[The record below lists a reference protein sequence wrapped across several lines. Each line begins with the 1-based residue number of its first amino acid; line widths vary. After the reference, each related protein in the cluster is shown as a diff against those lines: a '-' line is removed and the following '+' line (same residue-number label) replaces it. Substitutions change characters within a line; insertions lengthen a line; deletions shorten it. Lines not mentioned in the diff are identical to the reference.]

1 VFSTNAVLREAKDK
15 PKPPSKNKLKAVMQ
29 AWPTF
34 AAQPSGVPLLV
45 LSYAL
50 LYFTVLS
57 PHGVI
62 FTAYLKTRGLA
73 GNTLAIFRA
82 AGALSGVAGMSAF
95 RYGASR
101 LGVRRVC
108 LVQLWILGVAVAL
121 ASAIYLAE
129 PMEGRGLTLPMGIFL
144 GMIVI
149 SRFGLYGFDVG
160 LLQLEQM
167 HVDEKHRGEVGAVES
182 SLCTLGTGAIY
193 IATLAT
199 PSGPDAFSWIVVAS
213 ALFVASGA
221 LCYTAWYCFYHEHT
235 HTHGPTATSGDEA
248 RAHHAHGLHGEHSTH
263 SHTTQQK
270 RLLEEGNGEH
280 THLRKHAMRP
290 WPMPYRYVLPL
301 LRDPFSPRQI
311 FIRHSPF
318 IRTRVLEAELMEE
331 FSSLAYARP
340 SRWLGL
346 LLAFMTWRMPY
357 SAFACKWV
365 NDK

>member
-1 VFSTNAVLREAKDK
+1 
-15 PKPPSKNKLKAVMQ
+15 MQ

-280 THLRKHAMRP
+280 THLH
-290 WPMPYRYVLPL
+290 
-301 LRDPFSPRQI
+301 F
-311 FIRHSPF
+311 HSPF
-318 IRTRVLEAELMEE
+318 SFHKNASV
-331 FSSLAYARP
+331 
-340 SRWLGL
+340 GG
-346 LLAFMTWRMPY
+346 
-357 SAFACKWV
+357 
-365 NDK
+365 